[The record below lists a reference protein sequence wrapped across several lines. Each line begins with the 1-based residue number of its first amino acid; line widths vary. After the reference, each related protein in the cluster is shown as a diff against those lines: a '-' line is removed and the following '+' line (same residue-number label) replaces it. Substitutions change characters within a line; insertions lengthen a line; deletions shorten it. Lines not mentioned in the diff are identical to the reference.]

1 MSEEL
6 LIAVGLSAVNL
17 FAISALYYK
26 LGKFDARLQAIE
38 SSLVTIKKFKEPK
51 TA

>member
-6 LIAVGLSAVNL
+6 LIAVVLSGVNL
-17 FAISALYYK
+17 FAISTLYYK
-26 LGKFDARLQAIE
+26 LGKFDSRLQAIE
-38 SSLVTIKKFKEPK
+38 GSLITIKKFKETK